1 MQHAISGF
9 FFGLAMAVLV
19 SVPAASPRAEE
30 TTIAVAANFT
40 SAAKQLGAAFE
51 ALSGHRVV
59 FSFGSTGQLYTQIAH
74 GAPFDA
80 FLAADE
86 ARPERAVAERLGVE
100 GTQFTYAI
108 GVLVLWSADP
118 DRIDG
123 TPAVLSDPTLRHVAI
138 ANPATAPYGAAA
150 IETMKALGVLTG
162 LESRLVEGKSVSQTY
177 QFVTTG
183 NAPVG
188 FIAASQVKDNDTG
201 SRWAVPEDMHRP
213 LRQDAVLL
221 AHGRDNEAAK
231 AFLEFLRGA
240 GAAKVIEGL
249 GYRAPGDD

>member
-1 MQHAISGF
+1 MQHAISRL

-19 SVPAASPRAEE
+19 SASATSSRAEE

-40 SAAKQLGAAFE
+40 SAAKRLGAAFE
-51 ALSGHRVV
+51 ASSGHRVV
-59 FSFGSTGQLYTQIAH
+59 FSFGSTGQLYAQIAH

-86 ARPERAVAERLGVE
+86 ARPERAVADDLGVE
-100 GTQFTYAI
+100 GTRFTYAI

-150 IETMKALGVLTG
+150 IETMRALGVLEG
-162 LESRLVEGKSVSQTY
+162 LESRLVAGKSISQTY
-177 QFVTTG
+177 QFVATG

-188 FIAASQVKDNDTG
+188 FIAASQVKVDDTG
-201 SRWAVPEDMHRP
+201 SHWAVPEDMHGP

-221 AHGRDNEAAK
+221 EHGRDNEAAK

-240 GAAKVIEGL
+240 EAVKMIEEL
-249 GYRAPGDD
+249 GYRAPRDD

>member
-1 MQHAISGF
+1 MQHAISRL

-19 SVPAASPRAEE
+19 SASATSAPAEE

-40 SAAKQLGAAFE
+40 SAAKRLGAAFE
-51 ALSGHRVV
+51 ASSGHRVV
-59 FSFGSTGQLYTQIAH
+59 FSFGSTGQLYAQIAH

-86 ARPERAVAERLGVE
+86 ARPERAVADDLGVE
-100 GTQFTYAI
+100 GTRFTYAI

-150 IETMKALGVLTG
+150 IETMRALGVLEG
-162 LESRLVEGKSVSQTY
+162 LESRLVAGKSISQTY
-177 QFVTTG
+177 QFVATG

-188 FIAASQVKDNDTG
+188 FIAASQVKVDDTG
-201 SRWAVPEDMHRP
+201 SHWAVPEDMHGP

-221 AHGRDNEAAK
+221 EHGRDNEAAK

-240 GAAKVIEGL
+240 EAVKMIEEL
-249 GYRAPGDD
+249 GYRAPRDD

>member
-1 MQHAISGF
+1 MQHAISRL

-19 SVPAASPRAEE
+19 SASATSSRAEE

-40 SAAKQLGAAFE
+40 SAAKRLGAAFE
-51 ALSGHRVV
+51 ASSGHRVV
-59 FSFGSTGQLYTQIAH
+59 FSFGSTGQLYAQIAH

-86 ARPERAVAERLGVE
+86 ARPERAVADDLGVE
-100 GTQFTYAI
+100 GTRFTYAI

-150 IETMKALGVLTG
+150 IETMRALGVLEG
-162 LESRLVEGKSVSQTY
+162 LESRLVAGKSISQTY
-177 QFVTTG
+177 QFVATG

-188 FIAASQVKDNDTG
+188 FIAASQVKVDDTD
-201 SRWAVPEDMHRP
+201 SHWAVPEDMHGP

-221 AHGRDNEAAK
+221 EHGRDNEAAK

-240 GAAKVIEGL
+240 EAVKMIEEL
-249 GYRAPGDD
+249 GYRAPRDD